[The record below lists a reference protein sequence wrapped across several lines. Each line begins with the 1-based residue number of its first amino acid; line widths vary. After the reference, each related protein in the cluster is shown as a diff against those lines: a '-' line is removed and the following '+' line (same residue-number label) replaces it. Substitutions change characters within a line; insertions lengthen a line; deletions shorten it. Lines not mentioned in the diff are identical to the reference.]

1 MSYFFFNSGFGARD
15 GGLTVLR
22 TCNRP
27 DVVVT
32 MGVKAGCRGVW
43 SLGSSVE
50 DEDDEDDEEDVLL
63 FGELLWRVVE
73 REKESWINKEKH
85 KIISFNID

>member
-1 MSYFFFNSGFGARD
+1 MTGGCRNAKASARGLTLASGFGARD
-15 GGLTVLR
+15 GGLTILR

-50 DEDDEDDEEDVLL
+50 EEEEGEEEDEEDDEDDVLL
-63 FGELLWRVVE
+63 FGELLLL
-73 REKESWINKEKH
+73 
-85 KIISFNID
+85 